1 MFVNMSLFFLFE
13 WKLSKSY
20 LKFFLVD
27 FVVHNESRIFV
38 KGQLDFVV
46 DEEIYFLLI
55 FTYKLNGVFI
65 DYEVIFFPYI
75 RLILLISVPLFE
87 VIWALQP
94 AFGKLPENRLERVIF
109 IWLERIFPIIH
120 VFYCVFY
127 GVSHLVVRLR
137 CQS

>member
-1 MFVNMSLFFLFE
+1 M
-13 WKLSKSY
+13 
-20 LKFFLVD
+20 
-27 FVVHNESRIFV
+27 VHNESRIFV

-109 IWLERIFPIIH
+109 I
-120 VFYCVFY
+120 
-127 GVSHLVVRLR
+127 
-137 CQS
+137 